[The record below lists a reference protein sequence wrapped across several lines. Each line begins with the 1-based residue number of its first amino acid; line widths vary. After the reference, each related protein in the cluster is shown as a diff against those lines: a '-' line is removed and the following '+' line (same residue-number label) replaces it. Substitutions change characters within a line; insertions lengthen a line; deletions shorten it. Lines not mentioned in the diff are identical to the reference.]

1 MVRLQSTV
9 ARDVPADRMASRDE
23 RSKIRMSVCRFYM
36 RRRSQRWSK
45 KICDCGGL
53 RHVFGPNTCI

>member
-23 RSKIRMSVCRFYM
+23 RSKIRNAGF
-36 RRRSQRWSK
+36 
-45 KICDCGGL
+45 I
-53 RHVFGPNTCI
+53 